1 MLLFPYPAPDREGK
15 GRIPEAMFR
24 RVMLARLGQ
33 GEEADLEEM
42 VDMYKSG
49 NKDLEEDKNIDYR
62 RFVAMLRL

>member
-1 MLLFPYPAPDREGK
+1 MLLFPCPAPDREGK

-33 GEEADLEEM
+33 GEEAELEEM
-42 VDMYKSG
+42 VDLYKSA
-49 NKDLEEDKNIDYR
+49 NNDQEEGKHIDYR